1 MDLIFILPV
10 LILILLALY
19 LLFQGAIYVPSNE
32 KAINA
37 IIKMAKLKKGS
48 KIADLGSG
56 DGRIVIAFARS
67 GIQAHGFEINPF
79 LVLFSRWNIKKEKL
93 TDRASIHW
101 QDFWK
106 INLLKGTMK
115 FKDYLKEEFKN
126 KEFKKAFDEEE
137 IYASLAIQTA
147 KIRQKGGLTQKELA
161 KRLHTTQQTVS
172 RLENIHN
179 RSYSLRT
186 LIELAQALDKRL
198 KIEFV

>member
-1 MDLIFILPV
+1 
-10 LILILLALY
+10 
-19 LLFQGAIYVPSNE
+19 
-32 KAINA
+32 
-37 IIKMAKLKKGS
+37 
-48 KIADLGSG
+48 
-56 DGRIVIAFARS
+56 
-67 GIQAHGFEINPF
+67 
-79 LVLFSRWNIKKEKL
+79 
-93 TDRASIHW
+93 
-101 QDFWK
+101 
-106 INLLKGTMK
+106 MK
-115 FKDYLKEEFKN
+115 FKDYLKEELKN

>member
-1 MDLIFILPV
+1 
-10 LILILLALY
+10 
-19 LLFQGAIYVPSNE
+19 
-32 KAINA
+32 
-37 IIKMAKLKKGS
+37 
-48 KIADLGSG
+48 
-56 DGRIVIAFARS
+56 
-67 GIQAHGFEINPF
+67 
-79 LVLFSRWNIKKEKL
+79 
-93 TDRASIHW
+93 
-101 QDFWK
+101 
-106 INLLKGTMK
+106 MK
-115 FKDYLKEEFKN
+115 FKDYLKEELKN

-161 KRLHTTQQTVS
+161 KRLHTQQTVS